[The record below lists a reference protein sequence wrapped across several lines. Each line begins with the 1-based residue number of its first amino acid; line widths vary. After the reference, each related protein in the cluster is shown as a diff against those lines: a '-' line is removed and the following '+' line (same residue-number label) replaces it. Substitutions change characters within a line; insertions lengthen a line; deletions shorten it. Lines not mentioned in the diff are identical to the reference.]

1 MKERKVSERKGT
13 KGEGEVREKL
23 LTGMSPLSSRLSSPL
38 RASSCDIGGG
48 VSYSQRGEEE
58 ERRRRIVQPWPPQ
71 PVSWLN
77 TSMKQEC
84 VYYLGISAVGF
95 W

>member
-1 MKERKVSERKGT
+1 ML
-13 KGEGEVREKL
+13 L

-58 ERRRRIVQPWPPQ
+58 ERKRRIVQPWPPHL
-71 PVSWLN
+71 VSWLK
-77 TSMKQEC
+77 TGMKREC
-84 VYYLGISAVGF
+84 AYYLGISAVGF